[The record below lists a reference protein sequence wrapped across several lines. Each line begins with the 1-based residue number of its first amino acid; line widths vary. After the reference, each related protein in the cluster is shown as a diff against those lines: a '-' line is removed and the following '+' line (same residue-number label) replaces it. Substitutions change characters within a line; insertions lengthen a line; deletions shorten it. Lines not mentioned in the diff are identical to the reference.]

1 MDTNDDLRVKYYST
15 NDLSAGFYLKRI
27 EDIICNFVVE
37 KKRVDINDINEII
50 ELYNIQQFFHNRIYS
65 IHWTKQQLNDY
76 SEIVSDFSKAIGKF
90 FSRINIDTIESMFD
104 TIYYDYRND
113 FWKLIEK
120 YKVYDKISVEQF
132 RKIILNKHFI
142 LNDVLKC
149 KNIVKKFSDEIIT
162 YMEKNPFCAE
172 IILSYYLEKHDRNIE
187 SLYFPV
193 ELSNEKKTLILDKYI
208 ASNSSNINYLKLI
221 FESNS
226 TNNLRLPDRLKL
238 KAKRKYDEEIETLFK
253 EGTGFEYGAKVSF
266 SNKIDEKFK
275 FETDDN
281 RILSVLY
288 SAKWIKENLDY
299 PTLLNNFIYLFGYTD
314 LQFRSLH
321 VSRESQMS
329 IIEKYLGIK
338 GRKEYPTGIA
348 FQQIQMLAQLQ
359 MIGYCNELEKY
370 NIFLEDIIEWFFC
383 NYLEEEFNV
392 KGFCFNKSSHTVSY
406 LEKCRNI
413 AAEFDNILKRFK
425 IYCEDGEIDDELL
438 HISTE
443 HIFIKDIPSMLSNK
457 YIYPCGNDYQ
467 TISNLLFSDQ
477 SIIHYLPKL
486 SNNYNSFYCL
496 LEKENVYYD
505 MFEDYQ
511 IPSID
516 WLIDHNIIKI
526 DNKKRIMPYWEK
538 IKILNEL
545 YQHDVVCFSY
555 MKKYQSI
562 IMELNKMGLVQFS
575 SSLFS
580 RPEQDYYNYLFN
592 KSEFDNGLDIR
603 NSYTHG
609 TQKVDENQNKQ
620 DYFIFLRIMI
630 LIVIKINEE
639 FCLKYPKNK

>member
-37 KKRVDINDINEII
+37 KKIVDINEII
-50 ELYNIQQFFHNRIYS
+50 ELYNIQQLFHNRIYS

-76 SEIVSDFSKAIGKF
+76 SEIVSNFSKVIGEF
-90 FSRINIDTIESMFD
+90 FSGINIDTIESMFD

-149 KNIVKKFSDEIIT
+149 KNIVKKFSGEIIT

-193 ELSNEKKTLILDKYI
+193 KLSNEKKTLILDKYI

-266 SNKIDEKFK
+266 SNKIDEEFK

-321 VSRESQMS
+321 VSKESQMS

-609 TQKVDENQNKQ
+609 TQRVDENQNKQ

>member
-27 EDIICNFVVE
+27 EDIICIFVVE
-37 KKRVDINDINEII
+37 KKRVDINEII

-76 SEIVSDFSKAIGKF
+76 SEIVSDFSKVICEF
-90 FSRINIDTIESMFD
+90 FSRINTDTIESMFD

-266 SNKIDEKFK
+266 SNKIDEEFK

-359 MIGYCNELEKY
+359 MIEYCNELEKY

-609 TQKVDENQNKQ
+609 TQRVDENQNKQ

>member
-1 MDTNDDLRVKYYST
+1 MDTNDDLRIKYYST

-76 SEIVSDFSKAIGKF
+76 SEIVSDFSKVIGKF

-187 SLYFPV
+187 SLYFPAK
-193 ELSNEKKTLILDKYI
+193 LSNEKKTLILDKYI

-609 TQKVDENQNKQ
+609 TQRVDENQNKQ

>member
-37 KKRVDINDINEII
+37 KKRVDINEII

-76 SEIVSDFSKAIGKF
+76 SEIVSDFSEVMGKF
-90 FSRINIDTIESMFD
+90 FSGINIDTIESMFD

-266 SNKIDEKFK
+266 SNKIDEEFK

-329 IIEKYLGIK
+329 IIEKALGIK

-609 TQKVDENQNKQ
+609 TQRVDENQNKQ

>member
-37 KKRVDINDINEII
+37 KKRVDINEII

-76 SEIVSDFSKAIGKF
+76 SEIVSDFSKVIGEF
-90 FSRINIDTIESMFD
+90 FSGINTDTIESMFD

-266 SNKIDEKFK
+266 SNKIDEEFK

-314 LQFRSLH
+314 LQFRSFH

-329 IIEKYLGIK
+329 IIEKHLGIK

-609 TQKVDENQNKQ
+609 TQRVDENQNKQ

>member
-37 KKRVDINDINEII
+37 KKRVDINEII

-76 SEIVSDFSKAIGKF
+76 SEIVSDFSKVIGEF
-90 FSRINIDTIESMFD
+90 FSRINTDTIESMFD

-266 SNKIDEKFK
+266 SNKIDEEFK

-321 VSRESQMS
+321 VFRESQMS

-609 TQKVDENQNKQ
+609 TQRVDENQNKQ

>member
-37 KKRVDINDINEII
+37 KKRVDINEII

-76 SEIVSDFSKAIGKF
+76 SEIVSDFSKVIGKF
-90 FSRINIDTIESMFD
+90 FSGINIDTIESMFD

-266 SNKIDEKFK
+266 SNKIDEEFK

-321 VSRESQMS
+321 VSRKSQMS
-329 IIEKYLGIK
+329 IIEKALGIK

-609 TQKVDENQNKQ
+609 AQRVDENQNKQ

>member
-1 MDTNDDLRVKYYST
+1 M
-15 NDLSAGFYLKRI
+15 
-27 EDIICNFVVE
+27 VE
-37 KKRVDINDINEII
+37 KKRVDINEII

-76 SEIVSDFSKAIGKF
+76 SEIVSDFSRVIGEF

-149 KNIVKKFSDEIIT
+149 KNIVKKFSGEIIT

-193 ELSNEKKTLILDKYI
+193 KLSNEKKTLILDKYI

-253 EGTGFEYGAKVSF
+253 EGTGFEYGVKVSF
-266 SNKIDEKFK
+266 SNKIDEEFK

-299 PTLLNNFIYLFGYTD
+299 PTLLNNFIYLLGYTD

-555 MKKYQSI
+555 LKKYQSI

-609 TQKVDENQNKQ
+609 TQRVDENQNKQ

>member
-37 KKRVDINDINEII
+37 KKRVDINEII

-76 SEIVSDFSKAIGKF
+76 SEIVSDFSRVIGEF

-193 ELSNEKKTLILDKYI
+193 KLSNEKKTLILDKYI

-266 SNKIDEKFK
+266 SNKIDEEFK

-329 IIEKYLGIK
+329 IIEKHLRIK

-359 MIGYCNELEKY
+359 MIRYCNELEKY

-609 TQKVDENQNKQ
+609 TQRVDENQNKQ

>member
-37 KKRVDINDINEII
+37 KKIVDINEII

-76 SEIVSDFSKAIGKF
+76 SEIVSDFSKVIGEF
-90 FSRINIDTIESMFD
+90 FSGINTDTIESMFD

-266 SNKIDEKFK
+266 SNKIDEEFK

-359 MIGYCNELEKY
+359 MIGCCNELEKY

-609 TQKVDENQNKQ
+609 TQRVDENQNKQ

>member
-37 KKRVDINDINEII
+37 KKRVDINEII

-76 SEIVSDFSKAIGKF
+76 SEIVSDFSKVIGEF
-90 FSRINIDTIESMFD
+90 FSRINTDTIESMFD

-266 SNKIDEKFK
+266 SNKIDEEFK

-359 MIGYCNELEKY
+359 MIRYCNELEKY

-609 TQKVDENQNKQ
+609 TQRVDENQNKQ

>member
-37 KKRVDINDINEII
+37 KKIVDINEII
-50 ELYNIQQFFHNRIYS
+50 ELYNIQQFFHNGIYS

-76 SEIVSDFSKAIGKF
+76 SEIVSGFSRVIGEF
-90 FSRINIDTIESMFD
+90 FSGINIDTIESMFD

-193 ELSNEKKTLILDKYI
+193 KLSNEKKTLILDKYI

-266 SNKIDEKFK
+266 SNKIDEEFK

-359 MIGYCNELEKY
+359 MIRYCNELEKY

-413 AAEFDNILKRFK
+413 SAEFDNILKRFK

-609 TQKVDENQNKQ
+609 TQRVDENQNKQ

>member
-37 KKRVDINDINEII
+37 KKIVDINEII

-76 SEIVSDFSKAIGKF
+76 SEIISDFSKVIGEF
-90 FSRINIDTIESMFD
+90 FSGINTDTIESMFD

-266 SNKIDEKFK
+266 SNKIDEEFK

-370 NIFLEDIIEWFFC
+370 NIFLEDIIKWFFC

-609 TQKVDENQNKQ
+609 TQRVDENQNKQ

>member
-37 KKRVDINDINEII
+37 KKRVDINEII
-50 ELYNIQQFFHNRIYS
+50 ELYNIQQFFHNGIYS

-76 SEIVSDFSKAIGKF
+76 SEIVSDFSKVIGEF
-90 FSRINIDTIESMFD
+90 FSRINTDTIESMFD

-162 YMEKNPFCAE
+162 YMEKNLFCAE

-266 SNKIDEKFK
+266 SNKIDEEFK

-314 LQFRSLH
+314 LQFRSFH

-359 MIGYCNELEKY
+359 MIRYCNELEKY

-609 TQKVDENQNKQ
+609 TQRVDENQNKQ

>member
-37 KKRVDINDINEII
+37 EKRVDINEII

-76 SEIVSDFSKAIGKF
+76 SEIVSNFSKVIGEF
-90 FSRINIDTIESMFD
+90 FSGINIDTIESMFD

-193 ELSNEKKTLILDKYI
+193 KLSNEKKTLILDKYI

-266 SNKIDEKFK
+266 SNKIDEEFK

-321 VSRESQMS
+321 VSRESQMN
-329 IIEKYLGIK
+329 IIEKVLGIK

-516 WLIDHNIIKI
+516 WLIYHNIIKI

-555 MKKYQSI
+555 MKKHQSI

-609 TQKVDENQNKQ
+609 TQRVDENQNKQ

>member
-37 KKRVDINDINEII
+37 KKRVDINEII

-76 SEIVSDFSKAIGKF
+76 SEIVSDFSKVIGKF
-90 FSRINIDTIESMFD
+90 FSGINIDTIESMFD

-132 RKIILNKHFI
+132 RKIISNKHFI

-149 KNIVKKFSDEIIT
+149 KNIVKKFSGEIIT

-193 ELSNEKKTLILDKYI
+193 ELSNEKKTSILDKYV

-266 SNKIDEKFK
+266 SNKIDEEFK

-329 IIEKYLGIK
+329 IIEKDLGIK
-338 GRKEYPTGIA
+338 GRKGYPTGIV

-609 TQKVDENQNKQ
+609 TQRVDENQNKQ

>member
-27 EDIICNFVVE
+27 EDIICNFMVE
-37 KKRVDINDINEII
+37 KKRVDINEII

-76 SEIVSDFSKAIGKF
+76 SEIVSDFSRVIGEF
-90 FSRINIDTIESMFD
+90 FSGINIDTIESMFD

-193 ELSNEKKTLILDKYI
+193 ELSNKKKTLILDKYI

-266 SNKIDEKFK
+266 SNKIDEEFK

-511 IPSID
+511 KPSID

-609 TQKVDENQNKQ
+609 TQRVDENQNKQ

>member
-37 KKRVDINDINEII
+37 KKRVDINEII

-76 SEIVSDFSKAIGKF
+76 SEIVSDFSKVIGEF
-90 FSRINIDTIESMFD
+90 FSRINTDTIESMFD

-266 SNKIDEKFK
+266 SNKIDEEFK

-329 IIEKYLGIK
+329 IIEKHLGIK

-359 MIGYCNELEKY
+359 MIRYCNELEKY

-609 TQKVDENQNKQ
+609 TQRVDENQNKQ

>member
-15 NDLSAGFYLKRI
+15 NDLSAEFYLKRI

-37 KKRVDINDINEII
+37 KKRVDINEII

-76 SEIVSDFSKAIGKF
+76 SEIVSDFSKVIGEF
-90 FSRINIDTIESMFD
+90 FLGINTDTIESMFD

-142 LNDVLKC
+142 LNAVLKC

-266 SNKIDEKFK
+266 SNKIDEEFK

-338 GRKEYPTGIA
+338 GRKKYPTGIA

-609 TQKVDENQNKQ
+609 TQRVDENQNKQ

>member
-37 KKRVDINDINEII
+37 KKIVDINEII

-76 SEIVSDFSKAIGKF
+76 SEIVSGFSRVIGEF
-90 FSRINIDTIESMFD
+90 FSGINIDTIESMFD

-193 ELSNEKKTLILDKYI
+193 KLSNEKKTLILDKYI

-238 KAKRKYDEEIETLFK
+238 KAKRKYYEEIETLFK

-266 SNKIDEKFK
+266 SNKIDEEFK

-329 IIEKYLGIK
+329 IIEKHLGIK

-359 MIGYCNELEKY
+359 MIRYCNELEKY

-609 TQKVDENQNKQ
+609 TQRVDENQNKQ

>member
-37 KKRVDINDINEII
+37 KKRVDINEII
-50 ELYNIQQFFHNRIYS
+50 ELYNIQQFFHNGIYS

-76 SEIVSDFSKAIGKF
+76 SEIVSDFSKVIGEF
-90 FSRINIDTIESMFD
+90 FSRINTNTIESMFD

-162 YMEKNPFCAE
+162 YMEKNLFCAE

-266 SNKIDEKFK
+266 SNKIDEEFK

-359 MIGYCNELEKY
+359 MIRYCNELEKY

-609 TQKVDENQNKQ
+609 TQRVDENQNKQ

>member
-37 KKRVDINDINEII
+37 KKIVDINEII

-76 SEIVSDFSKAIGKF
+76 SEIVSNFSKVIGEF
-90 FSRINIDTIESMFD
+90 FSGINIDTIESMFD

-149 KNIVKKFSDEIIT
+149 KNIVKKFSGEIIT

-193 ELSNEKKTLILDKYI
+193 KLSNEKKTLILDKYI

-238 KAKRKYDEEIETLFK
+238 KAKRKYYEEIETLFK

-266 SNKIDEKFK
+266 SNKIDEEFK

-314 LQFRSLH
+314 LQFRSLR

-609 TQKVDENQNKQ
+609 TQRVDENQNKQ

>member
-37 KKRVDINDINEII
+37 KKRVDINEII

-76 SEIVSDFSKAIGKF
+76 SEIVSNFSKVIGEF
-90 FSRINIDTIESMFD
+90 FSGINIDTVESMFD

-193 ELSNEKKTLILDKYI
+193 KLSNEKKTLILDKYI

-266 SNKIDEKFK
+266 SNKIDEEFK

-314 LQFRSLH
+314 LQFRSFH

-329 IIEKYLGIK
+329 IIEKVLGIK

-609 TQKVDENQNKQ
+609 TQRVDENQNKQ

>member
-37 KKRVDINDINEII
+37 KKRVDINEII

-76 SEIVSDFSKAIGKF
+76 SEIVSGFSRVIGEF
-90 FSRINIDTIESMFD
+90 FSGINIDTIESMFD

-193 ELSNEKKTLILDKYI
+193 KLSNEKKTLILDKYI

-238 KAKRKYDEEIETLFK
+238 KAKRKYYEEIETLFK

-266 SNKIDEKFK
+266 SNKIDEEFK

-329 IIEKYLGIK
+329 IIEKYLGIN

-359 MIGYCNELEKY
+359 MIRYCNELEKY

-526 DNKKRIMPYWEK
+526 DNKKE
-538 IKILNEL
+538 
-545 YQHDVVCFSY
+545 
-555 MKKYQSI
+555 
-562 IMELNKMGLVQFS
+562 
-575 SSLFS
+575 
-580 RPEQDYYNYLFN
+580 
-592 KSEFDNGLDIR
+592 
-603 NSYTHG
+603 
-609 TQKVDENQNKQ
+609 
-620 DYFIFLRIMI
+620 
-630 LIVIKINEE
+630 
-639 FCLKYPKNK
+639 

>member
-37 KKRVDINDINEII
+37 KKRVDINEII

-76 SEIVSDFSKAIGKF
+76 SEIVSDFSKVIGKF
-90 FSRINIDTIESMFD
+90 FSGINIDTIESMFD

-149 KNIVKKFSDEIIT
+149 KNIVKKFSGEIIT

-238 KAKRKYDEEIETLFK
+238 KAKRKYDEEIEALFK

-266 SNKIDEKFK
+266 SNKIDEEFK

-329 IIEKYLGIK
+329 IIEKDLGIK
-338 GRKEYPTGIA
+338 GIKEYPTGIA

-609 TQKVDENQNKQ
+609 TQRVDENQNKQ

>member
-37 KKRVDINDINEII
+37 KKRVDINEII

-76 SEIVSDFSKAIGKF
+76 SEIVSDFSKVIGEF
-90 FSRINIDTIESMFD
+90 FSRINTDTIESMFD

-149 KNIVKKFSDEIIT
+149 KNIIKKFSDEIIT

-266 SNKIDEKFK
+266 SNKIDEEFK

-359 MIGYCNELEKY
+359 MIEYCNELEKY

-609 TQKVDENQNKQ
+609 TQRVDENQNKQ

>member
-37 KKRVDINDINEII
+37 KKRVDINEII

-76 SEIVSDFSKAIGKF
+76 SEIVSDFSRVIGEF
-90 FSRINIDTIESMFD
+90 FSGINIDTIESMFD

-226 TNNLRLPDRLKL
+226 TNNLRLLDRLKL

-266 SNKIDEKFK
+266 SNKIDEEFK

-609 TQKVDENQNKQ
+609 TQRVDENQNKQ

-639 FCLKYPKNK
+639 FCLK

>member
-37 KKRVDINDINEII
+37 KKRVDINEII
-50 ELYNIQQFFHNRIYS
+50 ELYNIQQFFYNRIYS

-76 SEIVSDFSKAIGKF
+76 SEIVSGFSKVIGKF
-90 FSRINIDTIESMFD
+90 FLGINIDTIESMFD

-149 KNIVKKFSDEIIT
+149 KNIVKKFSGEIIT

-266 SNKIDEKFK
+266 SNKIDEEFK

-329 IIEKYLGIK
+329 VIEKVLGIK

-609 TQKVDENQNKQ
+609 TQRVDENQNKQ

>member
-37 KKRVDINDINEII
+37 KKRVDINEII

-76 SEIVSDFSKAIGKF
+76 SEIVSDFSKVIGEF
-90 FSRINIDTIESMFD
+90 FSRINTDTIESLFD

-193 ELSNEKKTLILDKYI
+193 KLSNEKKTLILDKYI

-266 SNKIDEKFK
+266 SNKIDEEFK

-359 MIGYCNELEKY
+359 MIRYCNELEKY

-609 TQKVDENQNKQ
+609 TQRVDENQNKQ

>member
-1 MDTNDDLRVKYYST
+1 MWLR
-15 NDLSAGFYLKRI
+15 
-27 EDIICNFVVE
+27 
-37 KKRVDINDINEII
+37 KKRVDINEII
-50 ELYNIQQFFHNRIYS
+50 ELYNIQQFFHNGIYS

-76 SEIVSDFSKAIGKF
+76 SEIVSDFSKVIGEF
-90 FSRINIDTIESMFD
+90 FSRINTDTIESMFD

-162 YMEKNPFCAE
+162 YMEKNPFCTE

-266 SNKIDEKFK
+266 SNKIDEEFK

-359 MIGYCNELEKY
+359 MIRYCNELEKY

-609 TQKVDENQNKQ
+609 TQRVDENQNKQ

>member
-37 KKRVDINDINEII
+37 KKRVDINEII

-76 SEIVSDFSKAIGKF
+76 SEIVSDFSRVIGEF
-90 FSRINIDTIESMFD
+90 FLGINIDTIESMFD

-193 ELSNEKKTLILDKYI
+193 KLSNEKKTLILDKYI

-266 SNKIDEKFK
+266 SNKIDEEFK

-329 IIEKYLGIK
+329 IIEKYSGIK
-338 GRKEYPTGIA
+338 GKKEYPTGIA

-609 TQKVDENQNKQ
+609 TQRVDENQNKQ

>member
-37 KKRVDINDINEII
+37 KKRVDINEII

-76 SEIVSDFSKAIGKF
+76 SEIVSDFSKVIGEF
-90 FSRINIDTIESMFD
+90 FSRININTIESMFD

-149 KNIVKKFSDEIIT
+149 KNIVKKFSGEIIT

-193 ELSNEKKTLILDKYI
+193 KLSNEKKTLILDKYI

-266 SNKIDEKFK
+266 SNKIDEEFK

-609 TQKVDENQNKQ
+609 TQRVDENQNKQ

>member
-37 KKRVDINDINEII
+37 KKRVDINEII

-76 SEIVSDFSKAIGKF
+76 SEIVSDFSKVIGEF
-90 FSRINIDTIESMFD
+90 FSRINTDTIESMFD

-266 SNKIDEKFK
+266 SNKIDEEFK

-321 VSRESQMS
+321 VFRESQMS

-359 MIGYCNELEKY
+359 MIEYCNELEKY

-609 TQKVDENQNKQ
+609 TQRVDENQNKQ

>member
-37 KKRVDINDINEII
+37 KKRVDINEII

-76 SEIVSDFSKAIGKF
+76 SEIVSDFSRVIGEF
-90 FSRINIDTIESMFD
+90 FSGINIDTIESMFD

-266 SNKIDEKFK
+266 SNKIDEEFK

-329 IIEKYLGIK
+329 IIEKVLGIK

-609 TQKVDENQNKQ
+609 TQRVDENQNKQ

>member
-37 KKRVDINDINEII
+37 KKRVDINEII

-76 SEIVSDFSKAIGKF
+76 SEIVSDFSKVIGEF
-90 FSRINIDTIESMFD
+90 FLGINTDTIESMFD

-120 YKVYDKISVEQF
+120 YKVYDEISVEQF

-193 ELSNEKKTLILDKYI
+193 ELSNEKKTLVLDKYI

-266 SNKIDEKFK
+266 SNKIDEEFK

-609 TQKVDENQNKQ
+609 TQRVDENQNKQ

>member
-37 KKRVDINDINEII
+37 KKIVDINEII

-76 SEIVSDFSKAIGKF
+76 SEIVSDFLKVIGEF
-90 FSRINIDTIESMFD
+90 FSGINTDTIESMFD

-266 SNKIDEKFK
+266 SNKIDEEFK

-609 TQKVDENQNKQ
+609 TQRVDENQNKQ

>member
-37 KKRVDINDINEII
+37 KKRVDINEII

-76 SEIVSDFSKAIGKF
+76 SEIVSDFSKVIGEF
-90 FSRINIDTIESMFD
+90 FSGINTDTIESMFD

-266 SNKIDEKFK
+266 SNKIDEEFK

-321 VSRESQMS
+321 VSKESQMS

-609 TQKVDENQNKQ
+609 TQRVDENQNKQ